1 MCGVYMDVY
10 TDYKSHQYVFTQIEF
25 ILRQRKWLEL
35 LKDDMIF
42 LYHPRKA
49 NVVADALSHMNMGS
63 ISHVEEEKKDLV
75 QDVHRFALFGVRLED
90 SK

>member
-1 MCGVYMDVY
+1 
-10 TDYKSHQYVFTQIEF
+10 
-25 ILRQRKWLEL
+25 
-35 LKDDMIF
+35 MIF